1 MKNILKNK
9 KGFTLVELLAVIV
22 ILALIMSI
30 AIISMNGIMQG
41 ARYDTMKE
49 TGLQIINGVR
59 QQLTL
64 SNELPMENGD
74 TVYCY
79 FSEAILSKGGKTSPL
94 GGTFKYYTGT
104 PDPTDGPFA
113 LGYTGVFKVKTSTAL
128 ACTEGSG
135 ESYVKA
141 VGKGNGKSPE
151 FSICLITNEGGNYY
165 INDAT
170 EASLSSNRNDG
181 IVKGNTSNGG

>member
-49 TGLQIINGVR
+49 TGLQIIGGVR

-64 SNELPMENGD
+64 SNALPMEKD
-74 TVYCY
+74 ETVYCY

-94 GGTFKYYTGT
+94 GGTFKYFTNT
-104 PDPTDGPFA
+104 SSTDVEI
-113 LGYTGVFKVKTSTAL
+113 LGYTGVYKLKSTATAP
-128 ACTEGSG
+128 ACTDGTG

-141 VGKGNGKSPE
+141 VGQGDGKSPV
-151 FSICLITNEGGNYY
+151 FSICLITQEGGNYY

-170 EASLSSNRNDG
+170 EESLSSNSNDG
-181 IVKGNTSNGG
+181 IVKAS